1 MLMKPLFN
9 RFLLVALLPTL
20 LFFSCRNKKAQV
32 ENLTESPVALP
43 GKQVDFTVV
52 FYNVENLFDTEDDP
66 NNPGDD
72 EWLPT
77 GKNEWTQGRYNKK
90 LLDLAKVLGTVGGD
104 LPAIIG
110 LCEVENKRVVKDLV
124 ETDPLAFKDYLIIHR
139 DSPDSRGIDVALA
152 VDPTVFMPDTFL
164 LHRVTVPNPERPTT
178 RDILY
183 VRGFVNG
190 KRLHLFVNHWPSRSG
205 GQEKSE
211 PYRMEA
217 AKVLKSKMD
226 SILLRDPDA
235 RILSMG
241 DMNDHPN
248 DKSIAEGLRARGQEP
263 SHYFN
268 YMEKVH
274 KDGFGSYFYKGQW
287 GALDQFIGS
296 WPLVKS
302 ETGIFARDTSARI
315 YDEKWLMYTNDK
327 SENSPNRT
335 FSGDKYTGG
344 YSDHLPIVI
353 RLTAK

>member
-1 MLMKPLFN
+1 
-9 RFLLVALLPTL
+9 LV
-20 LFFSCRNKKAQV
+20 FKNYVVIHR
-32 ENLTESPVALP
+32 ESP
-43 GKQVDFTVV
+43 
-52 FYNVENLFDTEDDP
+52 DD
-66 NNPGDD
+66 
-72 EWLPT
+72 
-77 GKNEWTQGRYNKK
+77 
-90 LLDLAKVLGTVGGD
+90 
-104 LPAIIG
+104 
-110 LCEVENKRVVKDLV
+110 
-124 ETDPLAFKDYLIIHR
+124 
-139 DSPDSRGIDVALA
+139 RGIDVALA
-152 VDPTVFMPDTFL
+152 VDPKVFMPDTFL
-164 LHRVTVPNPERPTT
+164 FHRVIVPNPERPTT

-205 GQEKSE
+205 GQEITE

-248 DKSIAEGLRARGQEP
+248 DRSMTEGLRARGQEP
-263 SHYFN
+263 AHYFN
-268 YMEKVH
+268 YMEKTY
-274 KDGFGSYFYKGQW
+274 KDGFGSYFYKGKW

-296 WPLVKS
+296 WPLVRS

-327 SENSPNRT
+327 GENSPNRT
-335 FSGDKYTGG
+335 FAGDKYTGG